1 MTLPAFLL
9 ALLVAFLYGTLYHL
23 LRGGGFWR
31 LMFLLGLSVLGFG
44 AGHLFGLWLGWF
56 VVPLGSLNLGVS
68 SIGSLIFLVGGDWL
82 SRIEENPE
90 SKV

>member
-1 MTLPAFLL
+1 MTLPAFLF

-23 LRGGGFWR
+23 LRGGGVWR

-56 VVPLGSLNLGVS
+56 VIPLGSLNLGVS